1 MTVVALD
8 LETPRQ
14 VDPET
19 RQRKRGA
26 ALEDAIHD
34 AVFAELAEVG
44 YVGFTIESVAARAQT
59 GKASIYRRWET
70 KPDLVM
76 DAFVARFGKP
86 DEIVCELL
94 RDTEAS
100 TRDLLVRMAAHI
112 CELSDDAA
120 EAIRAI
126 ACEATRDSDLAAA
139 VEEKVHRPKRAAIVD
154 LLRRGIA
161 RGEVR
166 PDAVCGLYAD
176 ILPAML
182 TYRMVLNNQPVSEP
196 EIVEIVDHA
205 LMPLITMA

>member
-1 MTVVALD
+1 VTVLSLD
-8 LETPRQ
+8 PA
-14 VDPET
+14 T

-34 AVFAELAEVG
+34 AVFAELTEVG
-44 YVGFTIESVAARAQT
+44 YAAFTIEAVAARAQT

-70 KPDLVM
+70 KADLVM
-76 DAFVARFGKP
+76 DAFVTRFGKP
-86 DEIVCELL
+86 DELVCELVA
-94 RDTEAS
+94 DTSAS
-100 TRDLLVRMAAHI
+100 TRDLLVRMGTHI
-112 CELSDDAA
+112 CELSDEAA

-126 ACEATRDSDLAAA
+126 ACEATRDPDLAAA
-139 VEEKVHRPKRAAIVD
+139 VEEKVHRPKRAAIVE
-154 LLRRGIA
+154 LLHRGIA

-182 TYRMVLNNQPVSEP
+182 TYRMVLNNQPVSEQ

-205 LMPLITMA
+205 LMPLICVA

>member
-1 MTVVALD
+1 MTVVSLD
-8 LETPRQ
+8 PA
-14 VDPET
+14 T

-34 AVFAELAEVG
+34 AVFAELTKVG
-44 YVGFTIESVAARAQT
+44 YAAFTIEAVAARAQT

-70 KPDLVM
+70 KADLVV
-76 DAFVARFGKP
+76 DAFVTRFGKP

-94 RDTEAS
+94 RDTEAR
-100 TRDLLVRMAAHI
+100 TRDLLVRMGMHI

-126 ACEATRDSDLAAA
+126 ACEATRDPDLAAA
-139 VEEKVHRPKRAAIVD
+139 VEEKVHRPKRAAIGE

-182 TYRMVLNNQPVSEP
+182 TYRMVLNNQPVSEA

-205 LMPLITMA
+205 VMPLISMA

>member
-1 MTVVALD
+1 VTVLSLD
-8 LETPRQ
+8 PA
-14 VDPET
+14 T
-19 RQRKRGA
+19 RQRKRGV

-34 AVFAELAEVG
+34 AVFAELTEVG
-44 YVGFTIESVAARAQT
+44 YAAFTIEAVAARAQT

-70 KPDLVM
+70 KAELVI
-76 DAFVARFGKP
+76 DAFVTRFGKP

-94 RDTEAS
+94 ADTSAS
-100 TRDLLVRMAAHI
+100 TRDLLVRMGMHI
-112 CELSDDAA
+112 SELSDEAA

-126 ACEATRDSDLAAA
+126 ACEATRDPDLAAA
-139 VEEKVHRPKRAAIVD
+139 VDEKVHRPKRAAIVE
-154 LLRRGIA
+154 LLHRGIA

-182 TYRMVLNNQPVSEP
+182 TYRMVLNNQPVSEQ

-205 LMPLITMA
+205 LMPLISVA